1 MGAKGQRVLLLSRS
15 IFQVLAVICLYN
27 GMLILLP
34 SDAAALGN
42 TSIIFTAIIAR
53 IFLKEKLGI
62 IHLIAIVFTITGV
75 LFISKPS
82 FLSFDASTDNQTTQ
96 INEGSSSVFNET
108 INQTS
113 EVLDQKFA
121 SISPETLNIMGIL
134 SLIWLFRKCEFTLS
148 Q

>member
-82 FLSFDASTDNQTTQ
+82 FLSFDASTDNQT
-96 INEGSSSVFNET
+96 SSVLNET

-134 SLIWLFRKCEFTLS
+134 SLIWLFRKCEVILS